1 MLQRTAHRTMQAS
14 LSSLIRR
21 QNSDTLLPMSTDP
34 NPTSLLALLLTV
46 YFLVA
51 FYAIGVMCT
60 SPQWVERPG
69 LEADHTPPLCVKVK
83 NEWSYASPPHISLH
97 DVHSQF

>member
-34 NPTSLLALLLTV
+34 NPTSLSALLLTV
-46 YFLVA
+46 YFLAA
-51 FYAIGVMCT
+51 FYAIGVTCT
-60 SPQWVERPG
+60 STSG
-69 LEADHTPPLCVKVK
+69 
-83 NEWSYASPPHISLH
+83 
-97 DVHSQF
+97 